1 MMDYIY
7 EDEMKNLF
15 IEGTVPDK
23 NEAPRYIEMLRRVKS
38 YEVLM
43 FLAKQEKLPEIKSIN
58 IPQFSNIDDLN
69 GVLDIVYSTDNIA
82 FEDIGYYF
90 YPEFKLHAQWK
101 YGENHYKMAALL
113 GLTSWDKPYRVTD
126 FGVEYM
132 KIPKRERDEIRN
144 KLIWRVPIVQQIM
157 VKSLSNELKPIDVLA
172 QYLALS
178 TARRRHSNVH
188 VMVDLLVDSLE
199 TDVKVEIT
207 DNIKWK

>member
-69 GVLDIVYSTDNIA
+69 GVLDIVYSTDNIT

-90 YPEFKLHAQWK
+90 YPESKLHAQWK

-132 KIPKRERDEIRN
+132 KIPKRERDVIRN

-157 VKSLSNELKPIDVLA
+157 VKSLYDELKPIDVLA
-172 QYLALS
+172 KYLALI

>member
-1 MMDYIY
+1 MDYIY

-82 FEDIGYYF
+82 F
-90 YPEFKLHAQWK
+90 
-101 YGENHYKMAALL
+101 
-113 GLTSWDKPYRVTD
+113 
-126 FGVEYM
+126 
-132 KIPKRERDEIRN
+132 
-144 KLIWRVPIVQQIM
+144 
-157 VKSLSNELKPIDVLA
+157 
-172 QYLALS
+172 
-178 TARRRHSNVH
+178 
-188 VMVDLLVDSLE
+188 
-199 TDVKVEIT
+199 
-207 DNIKWK
+207 

>member
-23 NEAPRYIEMLRRVKS
+23 DEAPRYIEMLRRVKS

-69 GVLDIVYSTDNIA
+69 GVLDIVYSTDNIT

-90 YPEFKLHAQWK
+90 YPESKLHAQWK

-132 KIPKRERDEIRN
+132 KIPKREGCN
-144 KLIWRVPIVQQIM
+144 
-157 VKSLSNELKPIDVLA
+157 
-172 QYLALS
+172 
-178 TARRRHSNVH
+178 
-188 VMVDLLVDSLE
+188 
-199 TDVKVEIT
+199 
-207 DNIKWK
+207 